1 MKKSYT
7 KGAKILNSKGT
18 RKTILNFLKGLLKK
32 GSLDAVLIPMRVPAG
47 DSYAWVLIK
56 DKKLLDDAN
65 PIAPIMPVQGA
76 NALSSCTKKGKGN
89 LKIAALMRPCEIRAA
104 IELSKLNQVN
114 LESVTLISYDCP
126 GALPM
131 SDYLQDPGEGEKV
144 FDSLLNKRDRDVE
157 SVKPV
162 CRICD
167 NFSILPASDLHFGLS
182 TDSRD
187 NILLIPNSKKGTGLL
202 NKMDIKPSED
212 ISSWAKN
219 IEELKKLQEKK
230 RKERF
235 EYVKDMVEGFDSLV
249 KTFSACVG
257 CHNCESVCPVCYCR
271 QCYFES
277 ETAKPD
283 TESILLKTKNRGSIS
298 LPADRIMFHVGRMV
312 HMSLSCVSCGL
323 CTDACPVSI
332 PVAEL
337 FSYVGDRTQQTFE
350 YRSGEEKGEPIPMK
364 TYRKEETKG
373 INELVKGAEG

>member
-7 KGAKILNSKGT
+7 KGAKISNSKGI
-18 RKTILNFLKGLLKK
+18 RKTILTLLKDLLKK
-32 GSLDAVLIPMRVPAG
+32 GSIDAVLIPMRVPAG

-56 DKKLLDDAN
+56 DKNLLDNAN

-76 NALSSCTKKGKGN
+76 NALSSCTKKGEGN
-89 LKIAALMRPCEIRAA
+89 LKIAALMRPCEIRAS

-131 SDYLQDPGEGEKV
+131 SDYLQDPGEGEKL
-144 FDSLLNKRDRDVE
+144 FDSLLKKRGRDVE

-167 NFSILPASDLHFGLS
+167 NFSILPVSDLHFGLS
-182 TDSRD
+182 ADGGD
-187 NILLIPNSKKGTGLL
+187 NILLIPNSEKGTRIL
-202 NKMDIKPSED
+202 KDIDIKPSED
-212 ISSWAKN
+212 ISSWTKS

-235 EYVKDMVEGFDSLV
+235 EYVKNMLEGFDSLV
-249 KTFSACVG
+249 KTFSDCVG

-277 ETAKPD
+277 EIAKPD
-283 TESILLKTKNRGSIS
+283 IESILLKTRNRGGIS
-298 LPADRIMFHVGRMV
+298 LPADRIMFHVGRMM

-337 FSYVGDRTQQTFE
+337 FSYVADRTQQTFE